1 MNANQVLLTLE
12 NKWIYPLIKFGAFL
26 SQEMD
31 GKSQGML
38 ESLRAPMEERER
50 ELRTALVC
58 LKWLRVEDDH
68 CGREEKV

>member
-1 MNANQVLLTLE
+1 MNQVLLELE
-12 NKWIYPLIKFGAFL
+12 NKWICSLIKFGAFF

-31 GKSQGML
+31 GKSHGML
-38 ESLRAPMEERER
+38 ESLRAPMQERER